1 MFDPVNAVFCVKER
15 PVNGGVSGFSVG
27 PPARRLPTDQAAF
40 CGLGGGG
47 VLAFSLPSQGAS
59 LPTAAELGMGRVP
72 PYVPGR
78 IHRQFS
84 KSQDLWG

>member
-1 MFDPVNAVFCVKER
+1 M
-15 PVNGGVSGFSVG
+15 NGGVSGFSVG
-27 PPARRLPTDQAAF
+27 PPARRLQTDQAAF

-47 VLAFSLPSQGAS
+47 AVGFLLTFSRGQPARAG
-59 LPTAAELGMGRVP
+59 ELGMGRVP
-72 PYVPGR
+72 PYVPGG